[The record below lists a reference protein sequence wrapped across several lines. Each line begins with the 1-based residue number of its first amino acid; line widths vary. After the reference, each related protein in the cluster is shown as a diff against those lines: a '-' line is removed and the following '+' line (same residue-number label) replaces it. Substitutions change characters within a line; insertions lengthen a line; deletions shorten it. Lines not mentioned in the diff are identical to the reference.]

1 MTRLRIPLGVPGT
14 RGALVTAVIC
24 GLLLFYT
31 ACAPSAA
38 EEPGAVP
45 GAMSGGGGASGG
57 EVRGVWLTTTANDA
71 IAGPAQTAKTM
82 RRLREIGINTV
93 YVETWKNGYTQFP
106 SDVLMQTIG
115 VDRRPALM
123 PSDPSDTPEQN
134 KQPGRDLLQETLIEA
149 HRNGLTYIAWFEY
162 GFMAAHKDTDNHLR
176 QHYPQ
181 WMTTTRDGGL
191 VSEQNP
197 FVWMNPLRPECRDF
211 LLSIVLEAVDKYD
224 LDGVQLDDRIAW
236 PVSMGYDD
244 YTRRVYAEEHNGA
257 SPPDDM
263 HDPDWVAWRAAKV
276 TEFAG
281 RFYKELKA
289 ARPNLIVSI
298 SPAVYPWS
306 LDHYACD
313 WPAWSSKGWMDE
325 FVPQN
330 YRYSFDAFETTWAQQ
345 VQAMPG
351 MLDRLV
357 AGVLISSGDQVNPWR
372 DIERELELVRGS
384 GAAGH
389 VFWFSPGVLDHY
401 PGELKAYYAG
411 SGEAGNPI
419 VPVGW
424 RPAPIVCGRASPG
437 DAFVGRVIEAGRYR
451 VIAEI
456 GGAWRVIESREVAA
470 GEFSISVPGAERV
483 ELLVDRRTPGPT
495 TE

>member
-1 MTRLRIPLGVPGT
+1 M
-14 RGALVTAVIC
+14 
-24 GLLLFYT
+24 LLFYT

-38 EEPGAVP
+38 EESGGIVSEI
-45 GAMSGGGGASGG
+45 SGGG
-57 EVRGVWLTTTANDA
+57 VRGVWLTTTANDA
-71 IAGPAQTAKTM
+71 IADPAHTAETM

-93 YVETWKNGYTQFP
+93 YVEAWKNGYTQFP
-106 SDVLMQTIG
+106 SEVLQQTIG
-115 VDRRPALM
+115 IDRRPALM
-123 PSDPSDTPEQN
+123 QADPSDAPGQN
-134 KQPGRDLLQETLIEA
+134 TQPGRDLLQETLIEA

-176 QHYPQ
+176 QQYPQ
-181 WMTTTRDGGL
+181 WMTTTRDGEL
-191 VSEQNP
+191 VSDQNP

-244 YTRRVYAEEHNGA
+244 YTRKVYAEEHGGA
-257 SPPDDM
+257 APPDDM

-281 RFYKELKA
+281 RFYAELKK

-306 LDHYACD
+306 LEHYACD
-313 WPAWSSKGWMDE
+313 WPAWSEKGWMDE

-330 YRYSFDAFETTWAQQ
+330 YRYSFDAFKTTWAQQ

-357 AGVLISSGDQVNPWR
+357 AGVLISSGDQVNPWQ
-372 DIERELELVRGS
+372 DIERELDLVRRS

-401 PGELKAYYAG
+401 PEELKAYYAKTG
-411 SGEAGNPI
+411 DVMDPRLTG
-419 VPVGW
+419 GW
-424 RPAPIVCGRASPG
+424 RPEPIVCEKVSPG
-437 DAFVGRVIEAGRYR
+437 VFFAAHVTRAGRYR
-451 VIAEI
+451 VIAET
-456 GGAWRVIESREVAA
+456 GGVWRVVETCELPA
-470 GEFSISVPGAERV
+470 GEFNIGIPDAERV